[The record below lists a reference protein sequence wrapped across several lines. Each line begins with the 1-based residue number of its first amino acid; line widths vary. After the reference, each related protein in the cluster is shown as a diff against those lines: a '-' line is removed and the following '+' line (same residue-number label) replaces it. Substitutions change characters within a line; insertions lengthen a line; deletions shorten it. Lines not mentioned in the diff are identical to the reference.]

1 MRYLNRLSVSIALLL
16 QLLALLSLGQNT
28 KKKDYL
34 IEIKTDL
41 GKMHLVLHEQ
51 TPKHRANFIKLVKKG
66 FYNKLLF
73 HRVIDKFMIQGGDPD
88 SKTAVTGQALGNGDI
103 GYTIPAEFLPTL
115 FHKKGAVAAARDN
128 NPEKAS
134 SGAQFYIV
142 QGRVWNDE
150 DLQKQIDR
158 GHVRAPERFYTDE
171 QKQIYKTVGGT
182 PHLDGNYTVFG
193 QVLDGYDVVDA
204 IARQDRDAKDRPLK
218 DIRMTVRGRWVSKK
232 KITKQ
237 YGYTY
242 ES

>member
-1 MRYLNRLSVSIALLL
+1 MRHFTTLLC
-16 QLLALLSLGQNT
+16 LLALVVSTVAVGQNT
-28 KKKDYL
+28 KKKDFL
-34 IEIKTDL
+34 VEIKTDL
-41 GKMHLVLHEQ
+41 GKIHLLLYEQ
-51 TPKHRANFIKLVKKG
+51 TPKHRDNFIKLVKKG
-66 FYNKLLF
+66 YYNKTLF
-73 HRVIDKFMIQGGDPD
+73 HRVIDKFMIQGGDPS
-88 SKTAVTGQALGNGDI
+88 SKTAVAGQALGDGDI

-115 FHKKGAVAAARDN
+115 FHRKGAVAAARDN

-158 GHVRAPERFYTDE
+158 GHARAPERFYTDD
-171 QKQIYKTVGGT
+171 QKQVYKTIGGT

-193 QVLDGYDVVDA
+193 QILDGYDVVDA
-204 IARQDRDAKDRPLK
+204 IARQARDARDRPLK

-242 ES
+242 EL